1 MRMGIMLQMVMEIGM
16 VMPMRM
22 GTVIQLWM
30 WMVMVKEWGVGAR
43 MAYKRIPLFWSR
55 LAQLRAHGPA

>member
-1 MRMGIMLQMVMEIGM
+1 MVMEIGM
-16 VMPMRM
+16 VMPMRR
-22 GTVIQLWM
+22 GAVIQLRM

-43 MAYKRIPLFWSR
+43 MAYKRIPVFWSR